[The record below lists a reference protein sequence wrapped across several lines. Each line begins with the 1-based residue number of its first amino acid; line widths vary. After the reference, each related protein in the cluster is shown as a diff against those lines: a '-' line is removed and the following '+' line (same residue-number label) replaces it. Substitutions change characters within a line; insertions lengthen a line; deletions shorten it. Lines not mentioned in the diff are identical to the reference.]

1 MTNIVTIGGGTGTF
15 VVLSGLR
22 RLPEVSL
29 TAIVTSAD
37 DGGSTG
43 RLRDAYGFLPA
54 GDSRQALVALA
65 EDGNVLRDLFAY
77 RFEKGEVKGH
87 NLGNLFLTALTD
99 LLGSDTAALEEA
111 SRILRICGTVVPATE
126 TPSTLVATLEDGSTI
141 AGERLIDERAGGRAR
156 IAALALAEDA
166 AVSSAARSA
175 IEAADLIVIG
185 PGDLYT
191 SSIAAL
197 LPSGMKEA
205 VAASKARLVYVTN
218 LFTKAGQ
225 TEDYSARDHVSEIAR
240 YAGREPDVILINQG
254 GLTPD
259 VLAKYAEEGEYPPQD
274 DFPPG
279 DARVQRLPLV
289 SVYAVPAVPGDP
301 LARSLVR
308 HDPAKLAAALAT
320 LFV

>member
-1 MTNIVTIGGGTGTF
+1 MTRIVTIGGGTGTF

-22 RLPEVSL
+22 RLPDLSL

-54 GDSRQALVALA
+54 GDARQALVALA

-77 RFEKGEVKGH
+77 RFDKTEIAGH

-99 LLGSDTAALEEA
+99 LLGSDAAALEEA
-111 SRILRICGTVVPATE
+111 SRILRVCGTVIPATD
-126 TPSTLVATLEDGSTI
+126 TPATLMATLADGTVVRN
-141 AGERLIDERAGGRAR
+141 ERAIDERVAGRSR
-156 IAALALAEDA
+156 ISTLALAEPA
-166 AVSSAARSA
+166 EANAAARTA
-175 IEAADLIVIG
+175 IEEADLIVLG

-197 LPSGMKEA
+197 LPDGMQETIA
-205 VAASKARLVYVTN
+205 GAKARLAYISN
-218 LFTKAGQ
+218 LFTKTGQ
-225 TEDYSARDHVSEIAR
+225 TEGYTVRDHVAEIAR
-240 YAGREPDVILINQG
+240 YAGREPDVILMNQG

-259 VLAKYAEEGEYPPQD
+259 LLANYAEEGEYPPLD
-274 DFPPG
+274 DFLAS
-279 DARVQRLPLV
+279 DARVKRLPLV

-301 LARSLVR
+301 LPRSLVR
-308 HDPAKLAAALAT
+308 HDPAKLAAAIAT
-320 LFV
+320 LF